1 MAFGASLQ
9 SNLSDHESLD
19 DSENEGSDEEF
30 SFDELKQS
38 YNMLFKESV
47 KINESNLKM
56 AENYNNSKKELVTA
70 KKQVEELQ
78 VFLSN
83 VTSEKEKLS
92 KEVERLQEKN
102 RVLIELNTAS
112 DDKINMLNA
121 EIGNANIL
129 FERLNTGSKTLDDI
143 LSIQRPASDKTGLG
157 FCEVSPTKTLGGKA
171 NELQTEKVTSKFRT
185 INIANNVLEKDCDIK
200 KSNFAKFIPTC
211 HYCQVRGHIRPNCFQ
226 LHGYP
231 NATHNHASLNK
242 SVPKH
247 HIAHKSL
254 VNHANCDND
263 RNMIVR
269 SPIPT
274 FRPNNQIKTF
284 QVRTRSIWV
293 KKCDLHCFVAHTAFK
308 ARNSHMWNLNSDYSH
323 YMPNDK
329 FGRVCLVD

>member
-38 YNMLFKESV
+38 YNMLFKESF

-92 KEVERLQEKN
+92 KEVESLQEKN

-112 DDKINMLNA
+112 DDKINMLNT

-129 FERLNTGSKTLDDI
+129 FERLNIGSKTLDDI
-143 LSIQRPASDKTGLG
+143 LSIQRPASDKTGLR
-157 FCEVSPTKTLGGKA
+157 FCEVSPSKTLEGQ
-171 NELQTEKVTSKFRT
+171 ELSGEDQTHMGQEMG
-185 INIANNVLEKDCDIK
+185 
-200 KSNFAKFIPTC
+200 FALSC
-211 HYCQVRGHIRPNCFQ
+211 CSY
-226 LHGYP
+226 GY
-231 NATHNHASLNK
+231 
-242 SVPKH
+242 
-247 HIAHKSL
+247 
-254 VNHANCDND
+254 
-263 RNMIVR
+263 
-269 SPIPT
+269 
-274 FRPNNQIKTF
+274 
-284 QVRTRSIWV
+284 
-293 KKCDLHCFVAHTAFK
+293 
-308 ARNSHMWNLNSDYSH
+308 
-323 YMPNDK
+323 
-329 FGRVCLVD
+329 